1 MTLRNYIDYG
11 DREFVENR
19 YLLSVVIAM
28 GESINQSNSNTMVSG
43 KFGADDN
50 ERILWKYYYE
60 LLEKIGSIP
69 NSIGEKNTDEIEILI
84 EELEYLLIETIEV
97 YEEIDLEIRY
107 THSRNFL
114 EFDPFK
120 VDTQY
125 INNLYVEK
133 LKNRGL
139 IN

>member
-1 MTLRNYIDYG
+1 M
-11 DREFVENR
+11 
-19 YLLSVVIAM
+19 
-28 GESINQSNSNTMVSG
+28 
-43 KFGADDN
+43 
-50 ERILWKYYYE
+50 
-60 LLEKIGSIP
+60 
-69 NSIGEKNTDEIEILI
+69 
-84 EELEYLLIETIEV
+84 EYLLIETIEV

-107 THSRNFL
+107 TDSRNFL